1 MNFNENLYIELKR
14 FLLKRNFFVVDK
26 MNFNVPYNHDI
37 ILFRYMDS
45 KTNLDGNYRISITLK
60 RKKILFFNFHYM
72 IINNIQ
78 YTDYI
83 NTKNK
88 KIKKIKTYNWEDI
101 NYKYRVKKIFSNSSF
116 YRKLNKTVVKLMKKV
131 RLNEVDCG

>member
-1 MNFNENLYIELKR
+1 MNFNENLYIELKT

-37 ILFRYMDS
+37 ILFRYMDP

-88 KIKKIKTYNWEDI
+88 KINKIKSYNWEDI